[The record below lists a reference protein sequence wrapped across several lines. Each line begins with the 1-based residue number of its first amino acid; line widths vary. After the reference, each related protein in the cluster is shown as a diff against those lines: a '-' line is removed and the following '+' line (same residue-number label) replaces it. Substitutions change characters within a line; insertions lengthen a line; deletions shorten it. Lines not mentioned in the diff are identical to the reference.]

1 MTKQKVRTRVLSAV
15 AALSLL
21 GAAGAA
27 QADTLED
34 ILQTGVETQKLAQA
48 SQQRIDKIVEETN
61 DLAQKYKTVLK
72 EIDGLKVYN
81 QQLDKQISNQQKE
94 MVELGG
100 SIERVTEVE
109 RQITPLM
116 MRMVD
121 SLERFIELD
130 IPFQIET
137 RRAGVQR
144 LRELM
149 DRSDVATSEKF
160 RNVLDAYQ
168 IESAYGR
175 SFEAYEGVI
184 ELDGQQQNVDFLQVG
199 RIALLYLSRDG
210 SVAGAW
216 NQTTRNWERLP
227 DRYASS
233 ITQGLRVAR
242 KQAAADQLLMLPVP
256 APENAQ

>member
-1 MTKQKVRTRVLSAV
+1 MTKQRVRTRVLSAV
-15 AALSLL
+15 AAVALL
-21 GAAGAA
+21 GNVGAA

-34 ILQTGVETQKLAQA
+34 ILQTGIETHKLAQA
-48 SQQRIDKIVEETN
+48 SQQRIDKLVDEKN
-61 DLAQKYKTVLK
+61 DLVQKYKTVLK

-81 QQLDKQISNQQKE
+81 QQLSKQISNQQKE
-94 MVELGG
+94 MTEIAG

-130 IPFQIET
+130 IPFQLQV
-137 RRAGVQR
+137 RRDGIKR
-144 LRELM
+144 LRDLM

-168 IESAYGR
+168 IETAYGR
-175 SFEAYEGVI
+175 TFEAYEGTI
-184 ELDGQQQNVDFLQVG
+184 EVDGQQQNVDFLQVG

-216 NQTTRNWERLP
+216 NQTTRRWELLP

-233 ITQGLRVAR
+233 IAQGLRVAR
-242 KQAAADQLLMLPVP
+242 KQAAADQLLTLPIP
-256 APENAQ
+256 APEEVQ